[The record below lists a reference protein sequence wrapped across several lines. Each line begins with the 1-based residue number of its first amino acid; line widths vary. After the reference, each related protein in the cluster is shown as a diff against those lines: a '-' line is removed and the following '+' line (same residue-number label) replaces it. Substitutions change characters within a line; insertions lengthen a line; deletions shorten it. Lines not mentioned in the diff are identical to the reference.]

1 MNLAKDQEILDLLAK
16 LSLSERGWTVAD
28 HWEADLCAVG
38 VALAEDP
45 RRLVYISTYDMEP
58 GRYNYECEAPNETI
72 PDDYTTTETGEN
84 VDFDTLLAV
93 MQRHL
98 R

>member
-1 MNLAKDQEILDLLAK
+1 MPLAKDQGILDLLTK
-16 LSLSERGWTVAD
+16 LDLSERGWTIAD

-38 VALAEDP
+38 VALADDP
-45 RRLVYISTYDMEP
+45 RRLVYVSTYDMEP
-58 GRYNYECEAPNETI
+58 GRFNYECETSDESI

>member
-1 MNLAKDQEILDLLAK
+1 MNLEKDQGILDLLTK
-16 LSLSERGWTVAD
+16 LDVSERGWTIAD

-38 VALAEDP
+38 IALADDP
-45 RRLVYISTYDMEP
+45 RRLVYVSTYDMEP
-58 GRYNYECEAPNETI
+58 GRYNYECEESNGLTPE
-72 PDDYTTTETGEN
+72 DYSTTETGEN
-84 VDFDTLLAV
+84 VDFHTLLAV